1 MRWNAPR
8 LHWPITSARCFP
20 PRIARWS
27 CPCSNRLPPRLRP
40 CGKPSRCTTPRWQVT
55 SDIPP
60 PDEKQL
66 FIEPLDPKVHNRS
79 DFSCGVSRLDNFLKR
94 SARKQQAGDF
104 TRVWV
109 LVAGERSRLLG
120 YYALNAHKLEVDQL
134 PTSLARNAPSHGEVP
149 AAYLSMIAVDRRHQ
163 GRGLGNLLLSDAVKR
178 VTAVAAQIG
187 LKAIVLDVIDDGGPE
202 AAEKRASFYRS
213 MGFRT
218 LPSRPDRM
226 ILSIETIRR
235 AMDL

>member
-1 MRWNAPR
+1 M
-8 LHWPITSARCFP
+8 
-20 PRIARWS
+20 
-27 CPCSNRLPPRLRP
+27 
-40 CGKPSRCTTPRWQVT
+40 T

-66 FIEPLDPKVHNRS
+66 FIEPLDPKVHDRS
-79 DFSCGVSRLDNFLKR
+79 DFSCGVPRLDNFLKR

-120 YYALNAHKLEVDQL
+120 YYALNAHKLEADEL
-134 PTSLARNAPSHGEVP
+134 PANLTRNAPPHGAVP
-149 AAYLSMIAVDRRHQ
+149 AVYLSMIAVDRRHQ
-163 GRGLGNLLLSDAVKR
+163 GRGFGNLLLSDAVKR
-178 VTAVAAQIG
+178 ATAVAGQIG
-187 LKAIVLDVIDDGGPE
+187 LKAIVLDVIDDGGTE
-202 AAEKRASFYRS
+202 AAKKRASFYRA
-213 MGFRT
+213 MGFLA

-235 AMDL
+235 AMEP

>member
-1 MRWNAPR
+1 M
-8 LHWPITSARCFP
+8 
-20 PRIARWS
+20 
-27 CPCSNRLPPRLRP
+27 
-40 CGKPSRCTTPRWQVT
+40 T